1 MELHTLAEFAADSGC
16 GICAQVPFTLANWLA
31 MADYAS
37 MLLPRRRVVAL

>member
-1 MELHTLAEFAADSGC
+1 MPLAEFAADSGR
-16 GICAQVPFTLANWLA
+16 GICAQVPFTVANWLA